1 MQIVLYNKMPLKM
14 KRENNNFFLIRNN
27 DKKVVVSF
35 RNVQNLTVLNTE
47 IIRLGLI
54 DKVKSKNT
62 EVEINLRGIKLIDS
76 SVFDTF
82 NLLSRLAKRF
92 NSVMYLTH
100 IGEEL
105 MELIDLVKYHAVFDI
120 KIVKEDKLPRNAA

>member
-1 MQIVLYNKMPLKM
+1 M
-14 KRENNNFFLIRNN
+14 KREDNNFFFIKNK

-54 DKVKSKNT
+54 EKVKSKNN
-62 EVEINLRGIKLIDS
+62 EIEINLRGIKLIDS

-100 IGEEL
+100 IDEEL

-120 KIVKEDKLPRNAA
+120 KIVKEEKLPRNAA